1 MPTSTVIG
9 DVLLL
14 RAGKIAVRT
23 GPAAYGTV
31 RHMYGKVTVGV
42 DARLINAVREGDGK
56 RLASV
61 TRIVGGTITLEFA
74 ANNLQLFADMLG
86 LTYSI
91 TGSTPNQVGKLQ
103 VYNSSLPYFGFVA
116 GADDD
121 NGLEN
126 AFHVWIPKMKITSD
140 TFTITSLSGNES
152 PEFANVS
159 IECEAFADEGYNT
172 GAANEVQTLTI
183 TGTPTGGS
191 ILLTFGSETTAAIN
205 FDDTASE
212 VDTALEA
219 LDNIGAGDVT
229 CSGGPLPGTPVVIT
243 FGNNLANA
251 KMPLITV
258 NDAGL
263 TGGTDPQAAIVRT
276 TTGAEGNDLIFTL
289 YEDENGSEPLLPPA
303 L

>member
-1 MPTSTVIG
+1 MPTSNVIG
-9 DVLLL
+9 DVLLV
-14 RAGKIAVRT
+14 RAGKIAVRS
-23 GPAAYGTV
+23 AAATYGTV
-31 RHMYGKVTVGV
+31 RDVYGKVSIQV

-56 RLASV
+56 RLAAV
-61 TRIVGGTITLEFA
+61 TRIVGGTVTLEFA

-86 LTYSI
+86 LTYSV

-103 VYNSSLPYFGFVA
+103 FYNSSLPYFGFIA

-126 AFHVWIPKMKITSD
+126 AFHVWIPKLKITSD
-140 TFTITSLSGNES
+140 TFTVTTLSGNES

-183 TGTPTGGS
+183 TGTPTGGTFTL
-191 ILLTFGSETTAAIN
+191 IFGSETTSALDFDFTAAEI
-205 FDDTASE
+205 
-212 VDTALEA
+212 DTALEA

-243 FGNNLANA
+243 FGGNLANA
-251 KMPLITV
+251 KMPLMTTD
-258 NDAGL
+258 DALL
-263 TGGTDPQAAIVRT
+263 TGGTDPTATVART
-276 TTGAEGNDLIFTL
+276 TTGAEGNDLIFTI
-289 YEDENGSEPLLPPA
+289 YEDEQGTEPLLPPA